1 MYKIFKKIIIV
12 SILSLFSSLGYTQG
26 WDQKFFNPKPGE
38 DDVTLPLPC
47 EGSMVFRKVLVPAAK
62 PLDDFGVTLG
72 SEGTALRYLE
82 QAHPAFIAGSFTT
95 DKPNPG
101 RYYLMG
107 KYEVTELQYQAV
119 MQETCP
125 RPSMKLMLPKVSLS
139 WFEAMLFSDKLNIWL
154 RKNALKSLPS
164 EDGVAGFVRLPT
176 EVEWEFAARGGNS
189 VSSTEFREA
198 LFPMP
203 DGMNKYVWFAGS
215 QSANGKLQLAGL
227 LQPNPLGLHD
237 MIGNAD
243 EMMFESFRLNK
254 LDRFHGQAG
263 GFIVRGANY
272 MTPEGDVRTSWRQ
285 EQTYYRDTEPNK
297 QRTAGFRLVM
307 VAPSLTS
314 TNRSKEIEKGWD
326 ELGTRENAPL
336 ASTADAPQAPS
347 GPSTVERLSAL
358 MSGLKDDKL
367 KKELESLRME
377 LRSSNQMRDEQR
389 SIAIRSALQQGAFMC
404 VLLNRDGR
412 HLDAIQ
418 KSYNE
423 TCSKPESH
431 SPQEKSRCSVFKRNI
446 DTRIAAQDI
455 TLNLYSDSL
464 VEAGAIYTKDMVA
477 PVVPVKRQQMLAR
490 NNSNLG
496 LYLDAYWTHLG
507 EYLINRKIT
516 KTDWLAGCKAVP
528 IN

>member
-1 MYKIFKKIIIV
+1 MYKFFNRLTVI
-12 SILSLFSSLGYTQG
+12 STLCLACSSVNAQA
-26 WDQKFFNPKPGE
+26 WDQKFFNPKPSD
-38 DDVTLPLPC
+38 DDVVLPLPC
-47 EGSMVFRKVLVPAAK
+47 DGSMAFRKVLVPVKK

-72 SEGTALRYLE
+72 SEGAALRYLE

-101 RYYLMG
+101 RYYLMT

-119 MQETCP
+119 IQETCP

-139 WFEAMLFSDKLNIWL
+139 WFEAMQFSDKLNIWL
-154 RKNALKSLPS
+154 RKNALKSLPT

-198 LFPMP
+198 SFPMP

-227 LQPNPLGLHD
+227 LKPNPLGLHD
-237 MIGNAD
+237 MLGNAD

-263 GFIVRGANY
+263 GFIVRGANF
-272 MTPEGDVRTSWRQ
+272 MTPESDVRTSWRQ
-285 EQTYYRDTEPNK
+285 EQTYYRDAEPNK

-314 TNRSKEIEKGWD
+314 TNRSKEIEKDWA
-326 ELGTRENAPL
+326 ELGVRENTGTVNAPG
-336 ASTADAPQAPS
+336 STANPNN
-347 GPSTVERLSAL
+347 PSTVERLGNL
-358 MSGLKDDKL
+358 MSELKDDKL
-367 KKELESLRME
+367 KKELENLRTE
-377 LRSSNQMRDEQR
+377 LRSSNQTRDEQR

-404 VLLNRDGR
+404 VLLNREGRFYDAIKRNYDESCSNQSAMAKEDQARCNLTKRNVDGR
-412 HLDAIQ
+412 L
-418 KSYNE
+418 
-423 TCSKPESH
+423 
-431 SPQEKSRCSVFKRNI
+431 
-446 DTRIAAQDI
+446 AAQE
-455 TLNLYSDSL
+455 LAMSLYSDSI
-464 VEAGAIYTKDMVA
+464 VEAGAIYTKDMIA
-477 PVVPVKRQQMLAR
+477 PEVVVKRQQLLAR
-490 NNSNLG
+490 KSSNLG
-496 LYLDAYWTHLG
+496 SYIDTYWAHLG
-507 EYLINRKIT
+507 KYLTDRKIT
-516 KTDWLAGCKAVP
+516 QAEWLASCKAVP

>member
-1 MYKIFKKIIIV
+1 MYKIFRNMTLV
-12 SILSLFSSLGYTQG
+12 SALSLICSFGYAQS
-26 WDQKFFNPKPGE
+26 WDPKFFNPKPID
-38 DDVTLPLPC
+38 DDVILPLPC
-47 EGSMVFRKVLVPAAK
+47 DGFMAFRKVLVPVKK

-72 SEGTALRYLE
+72 SEGAALRYLE

-119 MQETCP
+119 MQDSCP

-139 WFEAMLFSDKLNIWL
+139 WFDAMQFSDKLNLWM

-164 EDGVAGFVRLPT
+164 EDGMAGFVRLPT

-198 LFPMP
+198 TFPMP
-203 DGMNKYVWFAGS
+203 DGLNKYAWFAGS
-215 QSANGKLQLAGL
+215 QSANGKLQLAGR

-237 MIGNAD
+237 ILGNAD

-263 GFIVRGANY
+263 GFIVRGSNY
-272 MTPEGDVRTSWRQ
+272 MTPESDVRTSWRQ
-285 EQTYYRDTEPNK
+285 EQTYYREAEPNK
-297 QRTAGFRLVM
+297 QRTAGFRLAL

-314 TNRSKEIEKGWD
+314 INRSKEIDQGW
-326 ELGTRENAPL
+326 EALGTRENAPVVTPGSSSPS
-336 ASTADAPQAPS
+336 AS
-347 GPSTVERLSAL
+347 PSTVDRLSNL

-367 KKELESLRME
+367 KKELETLRTE

-404 VLLNRDGR
+404 VLLNREGRFFDVIKRNYDESCGKFDSLPKEDQARCTIAKRNVDGR
-412 HLDAIQ
+412 Q
-418 KSYNE
+418 
-423 TCSKPESH
+423 
-431 SPQEKSRCSVFKRNI
+431 
-446 DTRIAAQDI
+446 AAQE
-455 TLNLYSDSL
+455 LALGLYSDGI
-464 VEAGAIYTKDMVA
+464 VEAGSIYTREMVA
-477 PVVPVKRQQMLAR
+477 PEVAVKRQQLLAR
-490 NNSNLG
+490 KSSNLG
-496 LYLDAYWTHLG
+496 NYVDTYWIHLG
-507 EYLINRKIT
+507 KYLSDRKINQAEWLNSC
-516 KTDWLAGCKAVP
+516 KTVSIK
-528 IN
+528 

>member
-1 MYKIFKKIIIV
+1 MYKYFKKI
-12 SILSLFSSLGYTQG
+12 TQASVLTLVCSVG
-26 WDQKFFNPKPGE
+26 HAQAWDQKFFNPKPGD
-38 DDVTLPLPC
+38 DDVIFPLPC
-47 EGSMVFRKVLVPAAK
+47 DGSMVFRKVLVPVTK

-72 SEGTALRYLE
+72 SEGATLRYLE
-82 QAHPAFIAGSFTT
+82 QAYPAFIAGSFTT
-95 DKPNPG
+95 KMPNPG
-101 RYYLMG
+101 RYYLMA
-107 KYEVTELQYQAV
+107 KYEVTDLQYQAV
-119 MQETCP
+119 MQEACP

-139 WFEAMLFSDKLNIWL
+139 WFEAMQFSDKLNIWL
-154 RKNALKSLPS
+154 RKNALKSLPT

-198 LFPMP
+198 SFPMP

-227 LQPNPLGLHD
+227 LKPNPLGLHD
-237 MIGNAD
+237 MLGNAD

-272 MTPEGDVRTSWRQ
+272 MTPESDVRTSWRQ
-285 EQTYYRDTEPNK
+285 EQTYYRDAEPNK

-314 TNRSKEIEKGWD
+314 TNRSKEIEKDWA
-326 ELGTRENAPL
+326 ELGTRESAPTTPSAGATQTTSNQNA
-336 ASTADAPQAPS
+336 
-347 GPSTVERLSAL
+347 VERLSNL

-367 KKELESLRME
+367 KKELENLRTE

-404 VLLNRDGR
+404 VLLNREGRFYDAIKRNFDESCSKVESMPKEDQARCNLTKRNVDGR
-412 HLDAIQ
+412 L
-418 KSYNE
+418 
-423 TCSKPESH
+423 
-431 SPQEKSRCSVFKRNI
+431 
-446 DTRIAAQDI
+446 AAQD
-455 TLNLYSDSL
+455 LALGLYSDSI
-464 VEAGAIYTKDMVA
+464 VEAGAIYTRDMVA
-477 PVVPVKRQQMLAR
+477 PEVAVKRQQLLAR
-490 NNSNLG
+490 KTSNLG
-496 LYLDAYWTHLG
+496 SYIDTYWVHLG
-507 EYLINRKIT
+507 KYLTDRKIT
-516 KTDWLAGCKAVP
+516 QAEWLASCKAVP